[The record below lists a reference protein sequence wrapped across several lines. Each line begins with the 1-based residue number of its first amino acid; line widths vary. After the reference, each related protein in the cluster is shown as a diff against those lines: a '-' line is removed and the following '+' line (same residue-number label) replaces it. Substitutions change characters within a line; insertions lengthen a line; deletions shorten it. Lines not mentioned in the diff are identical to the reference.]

1 MRADQRRKARL
12 CDDRGMRVEDV
23 HEARFARSPFGRR
36 GYDERSVDELLE
48 RIEAHLTD
56 PAASELAAEDVR
68 RAVLPRSAFGLRGYA
83 CADVD
88 AFLDRVVREWPR

>member
-1 MRADQRRKARL
+1 MR
-12 CDDRGMRVEDV
+12 GEDV
-23 HEARFARSPFGRR
+23 NEARFARSWR

-56 PAASELAAEDVR
+56 PSADRLDVEDVR
-68 RAVLPRSAFGLRGYA
+68 RAVLPRSPFGLRGYA

-88 AFLDRVVREWPR
+88 AFLDRVVQEWPR